1 MIYFDNAATTLCK
14 PPGVAE
20 AVAEAVVSLGNAGRG
35 AHGVSLDAARMIYGV
50 REKLCRLFNAED
62 PTRIAFTSGGTESL
76 NIAIKGIAGPGDHLI
91 TTAAEHNSVL
101 RPSYEMQAAGAE
113 LTVV

>member
-1 MIYFDNAATTLCK
+1 MIYFDNAATTLYK

-20 AVAEAVVSLGNAGRG
+20 AVSVAVGSLGNAGRG

-62 PTRIAFTSGGTESL
+62 PTRIAFTSGGLLLALDPAE
-76 NIAIKGIAGPGDHLI
+76 AEAM
-91 TTAAEHNSVL
+91 AAEMRNAGLSASVIG
-101 RPSYEMQAAGAE
+101 RVTEKGE
-113 LTVV
+113 HEITVR